1 MELNRVRN
9 AIDRVSIR
17 TVLVSVA
24 DKTGL
29 QATIAALASLVDG
42 LVVYATGGS
51 LSALDAV
58 AERFTLHS
66 VTELTG
72 QPELQGGLVKTIDYA
87 IALGLLAESDNPAHQ
102 ADLARTGTPPID
114 LVVCNLYP
122 FRTARDTAGSDLED
136 LRAHIDIGGV
146 TLVRAAAKNFLRV
159 AVLTDPAQYAPFL
172 EQVHRGSGSLTLR
185 RRFDYAKAALGGIA
199 RYDADIDAAL
209 RGASLATYT
218 VARS

>member
-1 MELNRVRN
+1 MELNRVRDV
-9 AIDRVSIR
+9 IDRVPIR
-17 TVLVSVA
+17 TVLVSAA
-24 DKTGL
+24 DKTAL
-29 QATIAALASLVDG
+29 LETITALASLVEG

-51 LSALDAV
+51 LNALGPV
-58 AERFTLHS
+58 ADRCALHG

-72 QPELQGGLVKTIDYA
+72 QPELQGGLVKTIDYT
-87 IALGLLAESDNPAHQ
+87 IALALLAESDNPAHR
-102 ADLARTGTPPID
+102 ADLERTGTPPVD

-122 FRTARDTAGSDLED
+122 FRTVRDTAGSDLED

-172 EQVHRGSGSLTLR
+172 DRVRSGAGTLTLR
-185 RRFDYAKAALGGIA
+185 RRFDYAKAALGEIA

-209 RGASLATYT
+209 RGASLAAYT

>member
-1 MELNRVRN
+1 MELNRVRSVT
-9 AIDRVSIR
+9 DRVPIR
-17 TVLVSVA
+17 TVLVSAA

-29 QATIAALASLVDG
+29 QETIAALASLVEG

-51 LSALDAV
+51 LNALDTV

-72 QPELQGGLVKTIDYA
+72 QPELQGGLVKTIDYT
-87 IALGLLAESDNPAHQ
+87 IALALLAESENPAHQ
-102 ADLARTGTPPID
+102 ADLERTETPPID

-122 FRTARDTAGSDLED
+122 FQKARDTTGSDLED

-172 EQVHRGSGSLTLR
+172 EQVRDGAGTLTLR
-185 RRFDYAKAALGGIA
+185 QRFDYAKAALGGIA

-209 RGASLATYT
+209 RGASLAAYT
-218 VARS
+218 VVRS